1 MNARKYMP
9 NSEGRILFFFLL
21 KLFHNMYI
29 LHVIWHEESHAY
41 HQHIRIIDVIQ
52 YYRDSYHHTEFKD
65 IFDAIQRVNISQ

>member
-1 MNARKYMP
+1 
-9 NSEGRILFFFLL
+9 
-21 KLFHNMYI
+21 MYI
-29 LHVIWHEESHAY
+29 LYVIWHEESHAY